1 MTLVWTKQTHA
12 QHSLSSTLA
21 YNDAIDKD
29 HAKSTTVETPEPV
42 SASAITTQQEH
53 DTNQGL
59 SSIETPIVVE
69 TISAGNDNAEAG
81 SKAQDE
87 LGTVVGVS

>member
-42 SASAITTQQEH
+42 SASAITTQ
-53 DTNQGL
+53 
-59 SSIETPIVVE
+59 